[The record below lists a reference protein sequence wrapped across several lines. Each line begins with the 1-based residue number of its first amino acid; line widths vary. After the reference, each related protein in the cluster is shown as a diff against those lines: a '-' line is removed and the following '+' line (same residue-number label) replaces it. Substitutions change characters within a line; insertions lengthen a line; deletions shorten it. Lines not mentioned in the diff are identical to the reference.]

1 MEIKNL
7 FLFFGIAL
15 AAMAVIVTVVGMR
28 KENFPDRRT
37 FIGLLVLTSLLVVG
51 TGYYAVE
58 LSIEEAH
65 EREKKE
71 NPIGEEA
78 SVAPLRIPA
87 GVS

>member
-15 AAMAVIVTVVGMR
+15 ASMAVIVTIVGMR

-37 FIGLLVLTSLLVVG
+37 FIGLLVLACVLVVG
-51 TGYYAVE
+51 TGFYAVE

-65 EREKKE
+65 EREEKE
-71 NPIGEEA
+71 KVIGEEA
-78 SVAPLRIPA
+78 SVDPLRIPA
-87 GVS
+87 DAG

>member
-7 FLFFGIAL
+7 FLFFGLCL
-15 AAMAVIVTVVGMR
+15 AAIAVIVTVIGMR

-37 FIGLLVLTSLLVVG
+37 MIGLLALTFVLVVG

-65 EREKKE
+65 EREEKE
-71 NPIGEEA
+71 KVIGEEA
-78 SVAPLRIPA
+78 SVAPPRIT
-87 GVS
+87 GVT